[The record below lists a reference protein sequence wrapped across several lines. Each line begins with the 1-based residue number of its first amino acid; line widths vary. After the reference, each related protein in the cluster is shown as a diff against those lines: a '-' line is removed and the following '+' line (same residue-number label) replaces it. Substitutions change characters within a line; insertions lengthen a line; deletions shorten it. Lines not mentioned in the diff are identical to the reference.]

1 MNQGKGGYRVLL
13 ISFED
18 NTEAGKESFCYN
30 VCENF
35 SISFPVLKKIVD
47 RCPIVLKK
55 NLSLE
60 KAAALAKTL
69 KSFGAIV
76 SVEEKRDST
85 AIFLEFEGIEPHG
98 VALESSSLRRTESGA
113 WNVIGRVKNISE
125 ENLNGTWVLIQLFD
139 DLEEFLTF
147 EEAPIPI
154 NPLPPWGAS
163 PFKVAFEGAL
173 PIKKVSIAFKNTLGH
188 PLSAADRRKKRDW
201 IKVEIGDEDKYFPPT
216 PPSSFAL
223 VDESESQSVDIAG
236 LSEEISNDKYSETP
250 REYYQ
255 PFELETPSFS
265 IEGGSHET
273 MPESLGGSE
282 DSILGIVQG
291 ENEKGEREETLRKD
305 ETSHP
310 LPSSPLEER
319 EEKERTV
326 LLEWESHAGRPQEIS
341 SETPSDASADKET
354 TPSIEDTSKIIG
366 EGEMPPPPISW
377 TEAFRN
383 SIDAYYQKPRG
394 IFIAWFRAERDRGGF
409 INSLHSL
416 LTILVYA
423 RFDQMNHSEKALE
436 NVQRVFQLSIQ
447 PDLQLE
453 QIPPLEETE
462 FFSAEDWRVL
472 FHRAIPKLQQVSNTI
487 FEKGQWE
494 ALDLEHLIQVIPHIS
509 HKNSRMAVRWV
520 HELIPDI
527 ITIDFSNNLISVGE
541 SLYRVVSRLGVVDP
555 DGDFYQ
561 GENSIGDLKIQ
572 SFGKT
577 VFPQD
582 PLKIEEPL
590 TWVGRREEG
599 GHCFPTLPRC
609 TGCLFEAFCPKL
621 YSHFN
626 PSEKGMRQDK

>member
-1 MNQGKGGYRVLL
+1 MNLEKGRYRVLL
-13 ISFED
+13 VGIGD
-18 NTEAGKESFCYN
+18 NTEAGKESFCYD

-35 SISFPVLKKIVD
+35 SISFPILKKIVD

-60 KAAALAKTL
+60 KAVALAKTL
-69 KSFGAIV
+69 KSFGAMV
-76 SVEEKRDST
+76 SVEEKRDSP

-98 VALESSSLRRTESGA
+98 VALESSSLRRTENGA

-125 ENLNGTWVLIQLFD
+125 ESLGGTWVLIQLFD

-147 EEAPIPI
+147 EEVPIPI
-154 NPLPPWGAS
+154 NPLPPGEAS
-163 PFKVAFEGAL
+163 PFKVAFEGNI
-173 PIKKVSIAFKNTLGH
+173 PIKKVSIAFKNTSGH

-201 IKVEIGDEDKYFPPT
+201 AKVEIEDKDELF
-216 PPSSFAL
+216 PSSSFTS
-223 VDESESQSVDIAG
+223 VNEGEPQSVDITG
-236 LSEEISNDKYSETP
+236 LSEEVLNDMYLDTR
-250 REYYQ
+250 REFYQ
-255 PFELETPSFS
+255 PFDPEAPSLS
-265 IEGGSHET
+265 IEDGSHET
-273 MPESLGGSE
+273 IPEPAGGSG
-282 DSILGIVQG
+282 DSALEMVQG
-291 ENEKGEREETLRKD
+291 ENEKGEREGTLRKD
-305 ETSHP
+305 E
-310 LPSSPLEER
+310 PSQALTLFPLEER
-319 EEKERTV
+319 EEKKRAV
-326 LLEWESHAGRPQEIS
+326 LPELESHACRPQDIS
-341 SETPSDASADKET
+341 SETPLDASVREENT
-354 TPSIEDTSKIIG
+354 SSIEDTSKMNG
-366 EGEMPPPPISW
+366 KEEKEPSPTSW
-377 TEAFRN
+377 MEEFRN

-599 GHCFPTLPRC
+599 GHCFLTLPRC